1 VEVEIDSL
9 WCFLGLALSASR
21 FYHMLFHFGAH
32 PKAEPA
38 MQWASV
44 SQTDCG
50 TEIEPE
56 KVLAEEI
63 VVIYAGRGEPWPR
76 IRSALAMVFRRMVDV
91 SRPKWV
97 FADTSRAST
106 KKLSQSSA

>member
-1 VEVEIDSL
+1 MLSRFGFV
-9 WCFLGLALSASR
+9 GLALLSHAFPFR
-21 FYHMLFHFGAH
+21 RA
-32 PKAEPA
+32 PKGRAGNA
-38 MQWASV
+38 MASV

-63 VVIYAGRGEPWPR
+63 VVINAGRGEPWLR
-76 IRSALAMVFRRMVDV
+76 IRSALAMVFRRMFDV
-91 SRPKWV
+91 SKPKWV